1 MVLILSHEYK
11 CFITSGKIDFFRWYE
26 IEKPFESLIIILN
39 NLIYLAEMLQNKDN
53 HFDNI

>member
-1 MVLILSHEYK
+1 MFYNFWKNRL
-11 CFITSGKIDFFRWYE
+11 FRWYE
-26 IEKPFESLIIILN
+26 IEKPFESLIIMLN